1 MMFWEFCNYVLRIR
15 TKISSPDNHATLLII
30 GRKSQSKLQNIF
42 HELYID
48 TLFYFYKNIVFPG
61 QAEYSYSSAD
71 FRL

>member
-1 MMFWEFCNYVLRIR
+1 MMFWEFWNYVLRIR

-48 TLFYFYKNIVFPG
+48 IVFRCLHQFIDYNIDRYWAG
-61 QAEYSYSSAD
+61 
-71 FRL
+71 